1 MDRPDK
7 IKNQIQEIKKK
18 LEQTPENPLHSPKKS
33 KEKLITPKSESNNYP
48 TSKNN
53 DDFNRVPPSRFYT
66 EKEEITLRFYQTPK
80 ALFKN
85 PKYLGLSLGAKLM
98 YSVLRDRLDISI
110 KNEWK
115 DENGYI
121 YLIFSIEELSDLL
134 EIERKTVMRHKQEL
148 VQYKLII
155 DRRLGQGNPNR
166 IYILKPELEEF
177 LKSQKG
183 TSRNPINGLP
193 DVQNMDSIDTYV
205 NKTDRENNV
214 NNANKKISKKR
225 SGEQEYLAQELA
237 ERLDDDKSLGFY
249 RRIVAHL
256 PKHVIYQTLSEVKD
270 AYLTGRVKRSKGAL
284 FNSIIQ
290 AKAKEFGIELNLKRD
305 TE

>member
-1 MDRPDK
+1 MEQQE
-7 IKNQIQEIKKK
+7 KNQSNKYNKK
-18 LEQTPENPLHSPKKS
+18 LNSGNSAGLK
-33 KEKLITPKSESNNYP
+33 NYEELSR
-48 TSKNN
+48 TS
-53 DDFNRVPPSRFYT
+53 PSRFYT

-85 PKYLGLSLGAKLM
+85 PKYLGLSLGGKLM

-121 YLIFSIEELSDLL
+121 FLIFSIEELSNLL
-134 EIERKTVMRHKQEL
+134 EIERKTIMRHKQEL

-155 DRRLGQGNPNR
+155 DRRLGQGKPNR
-166 IYILKPELEEF
+166 IYILKPELGDD
-177 LKSQKG
+177 KSQKSQKR
-183 TSRNPINGLP
+183 TSRNPNLGLP
-193 DVQNMDSIDTYV
+193 DVPNRDSNNTYV
-205 NKTDRENNV
+205 NKTDLLNNV
-214 NNANKKISKKR
+214 NNADKKISKKR
-225 SGEQEYLAQELA
+225 STEQEYLAQELA
-237 ERLDDDKSLGFY
+237 ERLDDDRSLGFY
-249 RRIVAHL
+249 RRIVELL

-290 AKAKEFGIELNLKRD
+290 AKAEEFGIELNLKRD
-305 TE
+305 ID